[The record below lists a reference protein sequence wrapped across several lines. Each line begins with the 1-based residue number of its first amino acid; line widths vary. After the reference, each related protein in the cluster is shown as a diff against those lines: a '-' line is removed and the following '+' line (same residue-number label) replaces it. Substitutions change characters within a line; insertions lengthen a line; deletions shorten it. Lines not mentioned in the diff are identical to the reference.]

1 MADLATFQM
10 NRAPARAALKEEHFL
25 RLGAGG
31 PFVETLRALLAPRT
45 PEPLEGH
52 EDHSDGFTEASG
64 TKPSAPPDTAAAAG
78 QEAGPVLQVAE
89 AAQVAARRHLATLPD
104 ELRAAL
110 DFQDAPVPPSG
121 WFLRLLLRL
130 DEWLTAADNAPSP
143 EAFDGFLERQLGRLL
158 DEDEI
163 DLATFDPGP
172 ERTTACAALVDVL
185 CAALLMP
192 ERWQTAQRG
201 GRLLLIAGLVTS
213 RLDRCRP
220 FESADR
226 IGELLQHR
234 RPLLPSP
241 PFPEVLPE
249 KQVRLVRA
257 ATVSDLYVVRSEWRC
272 YEAGEVA
279 DITNVLAREKL
290 EHKRL
295 SIEERE
301 LTEVLG
307 EERATT
313 EERSDESK
321 DQMELTEETQ
331 RQVDLAVHAE
341 GQVSSSGQY
350 GAAKVDSTVGASVD
364 FSVSD
369 AMRRAA
375 RVAREAVHRAT
386 TTIENRRRTERT
398 ERTLTRTEVTDTH
411 SFDNP
416 SPEHVRGVYRW
427 VDRIDRYQVVR
438 YPSRLQLEFQLPEP
452 GNALRRLLAPSGSTT
467 AEDPGPFTLEPTAI
481 DRDSWSTLAARYRVL
496 GISPPPDE
504 SVAVSVTV
512 HGSTSTLPT
521 KDEAV
526 WNLAPATAKEE
537 IALPPGY
544 EAVHVSISLRAD
556 PLLGKFVREYTDST
570 GTETIERFHSLSVTA
585 TVADLAEW
593 HWHPGAIGN
602 TIQPD
607 RTQRKD
613 AAAAWQLPDEKGQLT
628 HPVRDKLPVRIVA
641 AGAESVS
648 AAVLVR
654 CALTDSA
661 YQSWRQGVYDLLLAA
676 HQEAQREY
684 REEQARLALR
694 GASSVR
700 ERSPA
705 QNQQMI
711 REEIRRLVLAWL
723 TDHSPFPGRP
733 AVLVDRPEDTDL
745 EAALGVAADIQFLEQ
760 AFEWQNMIYVCYP
773 YYWART
779 GQWDDLR
786 LLETADLELGRFLRA
801 GSVRVV
807 LPARPS
813 LQCQVEHWLS
823 FRQPWAGGTPPTPD
837 KPAYVSVAQEI
848 RDQLLPPPD
857 GEPGESWEVRLPT
870 PFRWLDTSARLPHN
884 ARGLLGMPPNEPA
897 RPLCAHPDGDHGDSE
912 D

>member
-10 NRAPARAALKEEHFL
+10 NRAPARAALQEDHFL
-25 RLGAGG
+25 KLEAGG
-31 PFVETLRALLAPRT
+31 PFVEALRALLAPRP
-45 PEPLEGH
+45 PEPSQES
-52 EDHSDGFTEASG
+52 EVQDDGFTEASG
-64 TKPSAPPDTAAAAG
+64 TEPSGTAVEGGEAAASG
-78 QEAGPVLQVAE
+78 LQVAE
-89 AAQVAARRHLATLPD
+89 AAQAAARRHLATLPD
-104 ELRAAL
+104 ALRASL
-110 DFQDAPVPPSG
+110 DLQATTTPPDS

-130 DEWLTAADNAPSP
+130 DEWLSAADNTPSP
-143 EAFDGFLERQLGRLL
+143 EAFDRILQRQLGRLVDQ
-158 DEDEI
+158 DEV

-172 ERTTACAALVDVL
+172 ERTTTCAALVDVL
-185 CAALLMP
+185 CAALLVP
-192 ERWQTAQRG
+192 ERWQTAQRA
-201 GRLLLIAGLVTS
+201 GRLLLVAGLVTL
-213 RLDRCRP
+213 RFDRCRP
-220 FESADR
+220 FESAGS

-241 PFPEVLPE
+241 PFPEVLPD
-249 KQVRLVRA
+249 KRVHLVRA

-301 LTEVLG
+301 LTDVLG
-307 EERATT
+307 EERVTI

-321 DQMELTEETQ
+321 DQMELSEETQ

-369 AMRRAA
+369 AMRRAT

-386 TTIENRRRTERT
+386 AAIENRRRTERT

-452 GNALRRLLAPSGSTT
+452 GNALRRLLAPSGT
-467 AEDPGPFTLEPTAI
+467 AALDDPGVFALEPTQI
-481 DRDSWSTLAARYRVL
+481 DRASWSTLAARYKVL
-496 GISPPPDE
+496 GISPPPDA

-512 HGSTSTLPT
+512 HGSTSTLP

-544 EAVHVSISLRAD
+544 EAVHVSISVRAD

-570 GTETIERFHSLSVTA
+570 GTETIERFRSLSVTA

-593 HWHPGAIGN
+593 HWHPGDHGN

-607 RTQRKD
+607 RTQRKN
-613 AAAAWQLPDEKGQLT
+613 ATAAWQLRSQNGQLT
-628 HPVRDKLPVRIVA
+628 YSVRDKLPVRIVA

-648 AAVLVR
+648 AAVLVQ
-654 CALTDSA
+654 CALTDAA

-684 REEQARLALR
+684 REEQARLAMR

-705 QNQQMI
+705 RNQQMV
-711 REEIRRLVLAWL
+711 REELRRLVLAWL
-723 TDHSPFPGRP
+723 TDQSPFPGRP
-733 AVLVDRPEDTDL
+733 AVLVDHPEDTHLPTAL
-745 EAALGVAADIQFLEQ
+745 EVAADIQFLEQ
-760 AFEWQNMIYVCYP
+760 AFEWQNMVYVCYP

-779 GQWDDLR
+779 DQWDDLR
-786 LLETADLELGRFLRA
+786 LLETADPELGQFLRA

-813 LQCQVEHWLS
+813 MQCQVEHWLA

-857 GEPGESWEVRLPT
+857 GIPGESWEVRLPT
-870 PFRWLDTSARLPHN
+870 PFRWLDASARLPHN
-884 ARGLLGMPPNEPA
+884 PRGVLGLPPNEPV
-897 RPLCAHPDGDHGDSE
+897 RPLCDHPDGHGDHVDGE
-912 D
+912 E